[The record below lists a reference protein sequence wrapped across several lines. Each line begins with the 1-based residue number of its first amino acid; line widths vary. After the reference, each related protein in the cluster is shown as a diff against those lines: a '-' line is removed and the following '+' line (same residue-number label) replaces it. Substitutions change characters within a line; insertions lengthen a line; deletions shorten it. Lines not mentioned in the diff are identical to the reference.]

1 MRMPAEAKILGLAV
15 FSVLAVVIPAPWLA
29 VLMLTLLLYIALS
42 NANVAKM
49 WRMLLPALPFIVFI
63 CVAQA
68 LLAGGNTVLAKLWI
82 ISLSQEGVQLAAESA
97 ARMALLYLAGSAVT
111 VTTTE
116 PEFVTAIEHF
126 FSPVDRLLSSSLGRD
141 ISTMMMLALAFMPA
155 IAEEYASIKMA
166 QEARGVSYSGPVKAL
181 KGIFSIAVP
190 MLYSLS
196 ARADNIA
203 MAMESRCYGLKNK

>member
-1 MRMPAEAKILGLAV
+1 MPAEAKILGLAM
-15 FSVLAVVIPAPWLA
+15 FSVMAIAIPASWLA
-29 VLMLTLLLYIALS
+29 ALAIVLLS
-42 NANVAKM
+42 FIVLSKANIAKM
-49 WRMLLPALPFIVFI
+49 WRMFLPAIPFIVFI

-68 LLAGGNTVLAKLWI
+68 LLAGGNVM
-82 ISLSQEGVQLAAESA
+82 LAAESA

-116 PEFVTAIEHF
+116 PEFVTAIERF
-126 FSPVDRLLSSSLGRD
+126 FSPLDRLLGSGLGRD

-166 QEARGVSYSGPVKAL
+166 QEARGVSYGGPVKAL

-196 ARADNIA
+196 ARADSVA
-203 MAMESRCYGLKNK
+203 MAMESRCYGLKDTKFQEGTIHKDS